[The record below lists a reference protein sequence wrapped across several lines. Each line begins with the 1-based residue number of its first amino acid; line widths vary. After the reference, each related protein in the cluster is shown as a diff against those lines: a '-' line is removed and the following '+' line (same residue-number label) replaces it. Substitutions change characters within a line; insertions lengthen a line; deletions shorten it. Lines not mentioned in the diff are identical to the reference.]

1 MFLRKKVK
9 PVPEIEAKR
18 EVQVQLPL
26 VVPTPSPIDTS
37 QFLTQEDL
45 NNAIESVRNRFN
57 LDRFSREHMTLS
69 VSNQQLK
76 LKQEAHR
83 KLMLVITLILLVN
96 QMIMLTVIAMH

>member
-9 PVPEIEAKR
+9 PVPEIETKR

-26 VVPTPSPIDTS
+26 VVPPPSPIDTS
-37 QFLTQEDL
+37 RFLTQEDL
-45 NNAIESVRNRFN
+45 NNAIESVRSRFS
-57 LDRFSREHMTLS
+57 LDRFSREHMALS

-76 LKQEAHR
+76 LKQEAQR